1 MDALK
6 RWCKKGE
13 PAMKKNNKETTTRKA
28 LQAKSRKMKLTVGID
43 LGDEWSQCCFLGEEG
58 EIVEECRVKTT
69 REAMKARFG
78 ELKPMVI
85 ALEVGTHS
93 RWVSQLLMEFGHEV
107 IVANARELRAIT
119 GSDRKSDRV
128 DAEKLARY
136 ARVDRQILRPIRHRG
151 DEAQVDLVVLRARA
165 ALVKTRTQIVN
176 SVRGMVKTFG
186 YRMPKCST
194 ERFAKLKNEVPAK
207 LREQLTPLM
216 EVLEEVQKQIEE
228 YEQRVEKLAR
238 EKYGETTVLR
248 QVYGV
253 GEITSVAYV
262 LTIED
267 KGRFEKSRDVGPYV
281 GLRPRRSQSSER
293 DPELG
298 ITKAG
303 DCFLRSLLVECAQR
317 ILSKKGPDTALK
329 QFGLRIAG
337 RGKKNAKKR
346 AIVAVARKLAVL
358 LHKLWVTGE
367 VYEPFPGAA
376 KRKAA

>member
-1 MDALK
+1 M
-6 RWCKKGE
+6 KKNS
-13 PAMKKNNKETTTRKA
+13 KNNKEKTRQRA

-43 LGDEWSQCCFLGEEG
+43 LGDEWSHCCFLGEEG

-69 REAMKARFG
+69 REAVKSRFG
-78 ELKPMVI
+78 ELKLAVI

-93 RWVSQLLMEFGHEV
+93 RWVSQMLSEFGHEV

-136 ARVDRQILRPIRHRG
+136 ARVDRRILRPIKHRG
-151 DEAQVDLVVLRARA
+151 EEAQVDLVVIRARSV
-165 ALVKTRTQIVN
+165 LVKTRTQLVN
-176 SVRGMVKTFG
+176 SVRGVVKSFG
-186 YRMPKCST
+186 YRMPNCST
-194 ERFAKLKNEVPAK
+194 ERFVKLNNEVPEK
-207 LREQLTPLM
+207 LREHLAGLM
-216 EVLEEVQKQIEE
+216 EVLEQVQKQIEE
-228 YEQRVEKLAR
+228 YDQRVEKLAK
-238 EKYGETTVLR
+238 EKYPETTVLR
-248 QVYGV
+248 QIWGV
-253 GEITSVAYV
+253 GEITSVSYV

-267 KGRFEKSRDVGPYV
+267 KGRFEKSRDVGPYL
-281 GLRPRRSQSSER
+281 GLRPRRSQSSES
-293 DPELG
+293 DPELR

-329 QFGLRIAG
+329 QFGLRIEA
-337 RGKKNAKKR
+337 RGKKKAKKR

-367 VYEPFPGAA
+367 VYEPFPETTV
-376 KRKAA
+376 RKAA